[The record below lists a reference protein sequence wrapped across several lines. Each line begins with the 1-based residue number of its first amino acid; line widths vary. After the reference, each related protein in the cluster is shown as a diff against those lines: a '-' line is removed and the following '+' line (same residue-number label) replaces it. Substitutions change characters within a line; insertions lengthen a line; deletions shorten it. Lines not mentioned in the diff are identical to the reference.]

1 MSVSQAATKFIHK
14 RWQRWCLQV
23 APLVK
28 FLRTARGKIISF
40 VITWIPGKPSY
51 CCLNRKH
58 LRTWRGGKAEAVD
71 GATFKDE
78 CCCWASTRSG
88 IPPRSRQVTQKWGAF
103 KWSSDASSLIR
114 ESICVCVWVYLCHLC
129 EGLAVGIPRAFGKL
143 TDANSFSNSF
153 KAVYMRHRIQS
164 GSSELQ
170 NFALY
175 HSHRR
180 ICTET
185 HTHTGL
191 FWNFSTRLHPQCAQS
206 VVHLWWNL
214 SGSHAGVEIPPA
226 WSTGLTL
233 IIHIHTSYLS
243 APPGLT
249 VEALSVSGESVA
261 VPPQTS
267 RACVELQAAVGSV
280 PSPKCHSFMV

>member
-23 APLVK
+23 EPLVK

-58 LRTWRGGKAEAVD
+58 LRTSRGGKAEAVD
-71 GATFKDE
+71 GVTFKDE
-78 CCCWASTRSG
+78 YCCWASTRSG

-103 KWSSDASSLIR
+103 KWSSDAS
-114 ESICVCVWVYLCHLC
+114 
-129 EGLAVGIPRAFGKL
+129 FL
-143 TDANSFSNSF
+143 TE
-153 KAVYMRHRIQS
+153 M
-164 GSSELQ
+164 
-170 NFALY
+170 
-175 HSHRR
+175 
-180 ICTET
+180 

-191 FWNFSTRLHPQCAQS
+191 FWNFSTRLHPQWAQS

-243 APPGLT
+243 APPDLT
-249 VEALSVSGESVA
+249 VEALSVSGESA
-261 VPPQTS
+261 AAPPQTS
-267 RACVELQAAVGSV
+267 RACVELQAAVGSI
-280 PSPKCHSFMV
+280 PSSKCHSFMV